1 MENVTAI
8 DSADVPLCTT
18 VQKDGAGTVYVTME
32 IAVGRRSVPAGEALR
47 VVFFVKKVIRGN

>member
-8 DSADVPLCTT
+8 DSADVPQCTI

-32 IAVGRRSVPAGEALR
+32 IVAERQSVPAGEDLK
-47 VVFFVKKVIRGN
+47 VVFFIKK

>member
-8 DSADVPLCTT
+8 GSVDVPQCTT

-32 IAVGRRSVPAGEALR
+32 IAAERRNVPAGEALK
-47 VVFFVKKVIRGN
+47 VVFFIKK